1 MIRCIFD
8 INEII
13 IIVMAMIEDIKNEDL
28 YGIESEELNIPVSII
43 KKIENLEE
51 KDCEDFFDLIEVIS
65 NKVYKLKNGEL
76 HELNLIHKEII
87 EYSNENLKKY
97 IIE

>member
-1 MIRCIFD
+1 MTNCIFD

-28 YGIESEELNIPVSII
+28 YGIESDELNIPTTISE
-43 KKIENLEE
+43 KIENLEE
-51 KDCEDFFDLIEVIS
+51 KDCEEFFGLIEIIT
-65 NKVYKLKNGEL
+65 NNVYKLKNGEL
-76 HELNLIHKEII
+76 HELNLIHREII

>member
-1 MIRCIFD
+1 MTKCIFN

-13 IIVMAMIEDIKNEDL
+13 TIVIAMIEDIKNEDL
-28 YGIESEELNIPVSII
+28 YGIESDELNIPINISE
-43 KKIENLEE
+43 KIDNLEE
-51 KDCEDFFDLIEVIS
+51 KDCEELFDLIEIIT

-87 EYSNENLKKY
+87 DYSNENLKKY
-97 IIE
+97 IIK

>member
-1 MIRCIFD
+1 MIQCIFD

-28 YGIESEELNIPVSII
+28 YGIESEELNIPVYII
-43 KKIENLEE
+43 KKIESLEE
-51 KDCEDFFDLIEVIS
+51 KDCEDFFDLIEAIS

-87 EYSNENLKKY
+87 YYANENLKKY
-97 IIE
+97 IIK